1 MKLVKQVGIIW
12 AFTMAGEFL
21 HTLLPLPVPAGVYG
35 LFLLLGALL
44 CGLVKLDW
52 VEGTGGFLLETMAM
66 MFIPAIVGLIEY
78 ADAVRA
84 VLVPFAIIIAGSTLA
99 VMLVTGWL
107 AQLMLERGEKGAEGK
122 EAGR

>member
-1 MKLVKQVGIIW
+1 MKYVKQIGIIW

-44 CGLVKLDW
+44 LGLVRLEW
-52 VEGTGGFLLETMAM
+52 VEGTGNFLLDTMAM

-84 VLVPFAIIIAGSTLA
+84 VLAPFAVIITGSTLT
-99 VMLVTGWL
+99 VMLATGWL
-107 AQLMLERGEKGAEGK
+107 AQLMLERGERKERGK
-122 EAGR
+122 